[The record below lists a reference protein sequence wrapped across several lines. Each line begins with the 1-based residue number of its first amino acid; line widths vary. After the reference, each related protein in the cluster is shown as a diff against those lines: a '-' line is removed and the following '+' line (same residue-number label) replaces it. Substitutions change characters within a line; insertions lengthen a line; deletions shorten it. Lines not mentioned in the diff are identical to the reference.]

1 MAVTTARRQV
11 LAFRLRRQ
19 HLARRLGA
27 ARMADVTA
35 TCSVR
40 NSPPGSAQVALLARV
55 NGVSQDRV
63 SAALSDRRLVEVHG
77 PRMVP
82 ALVRPE
88 DMAVFTVGGIG
99 TDDAS
104 LRETLGKVTA
114 GRLAEA
120 DIRPTDALN
129 RVVEAA
135 HAELA
140 VDVVVVR
147 ALRLTTHSRG
157 TVPATRCGRHLLRRA
172 AFRPRGV
179 LRPGRRVAGSGNS
192 RGRVG
197 SRARRGPRT
206 APAVSALLRARDTR
220 RLRRLDQN
228 RRRGCPATVHRAR
241 RRSAGG
247 ELGRPD
253 GVQSCATT
261 STSCA
266 APGRRPACACC
277 HPTTLTCPRATGPR

>member
-1 MAVTTARRQV
+1 MTTPPGNRPLPYIGGWRGGDDGPQAGARV
-11 LAFRLRRQ
+11 PASPAALGAE
-19 HLARRLGA
+19 AGA

-114 GRLAEA
+114 GRL
-120 DIRPTDALN
+120 
-129 RVVEAA
+129 
-135 HAELA
+135 
-140 VDVVVVR
+140 
-147 ALRLTTHSRG
+147 
-157 TVPATRCGRHLLRRA
+157 
-172 AFRPRGV
+172 
-179 LRPGRRVAGSGNS
+179 
-192 RGRVG
+192 
-197 SRARRGPRT
+197 
-206 APAVSALLRARDTR
+206 
-220 RLRRLDQN
+220 
-228 RRRGCPATVHRAR
+228 
-241 RRSAGG
+241 
-247 ELGRPD
+247 
-253 GVQSCATT
+253 
-261 STSCA
+261 
-266 APGRRPACACC
+266 
-277 HPTTLTCPRATGPR
+277 